1 MPDAVEVRSGSFP
14 CRFKIISRGWFREGW
29 DISDG
34 NGELVGGFDR
44 RSKGW
49 VTTVEWIEIS
59 GLHGVPLIEVRPSP
73 EPTFS
78 LMISDPQFLK
88 VFAGGQEIG
97 RVMIGEMSTSF
108 TAESVLH
115 SCHAVHVAGS
125 ARPVIEIR
133 EDSGRAI
140 GQFVGMNMFHMRF
153 EIRLAEP
160 EMLPQAVVLCA
171 ASYLGNRTSCSAV

>member
-1 MPDAVEVRSGSFP
+1 MPDAVGVESAGFP
-14 CRFKIISRGWFREGW
+14 CRFRIVSRGWFREGW
-29 DISDG
+29 DIKDG

-59 GLHGVPLIEVRPSP
+59 GLQGVPPIEIRPSP

-78 LMISDPQFLK
+78 LMICDPKIFK
-88 VFAGGQEIG
+88 VFVGGQEIG

-108 TAESVLH
+108 TAGSALR
-115 SCHAVHVAGS
+115 SCHAVRVAGM

-133 EDSGRAI
+133 DDSGRTF
-140 GQFVGMNMFHMRF
+140 GQFVGMNLFHMRF

-160 EMLPQAVVLCA
+160 EMLPEAVVLCA